1 MNSPVGHHF
10 KAASAYGIDNFGTF
24 LDIGDLELLLKENR
38 SLLVGRLYNARN
50 KNVIRRRGRRMKE
63 RQEVDRLFQTLV
75 SPWYIKDE
83 DKCLPHESFA
93 TVETEKL
100 VDA

>member
-1 MNSPVGHHF
+1 
-10 KAASAYGIDNFGTF
+10 
-24 LDIGDLELLLKENR
+24 
-38 SLLVGRLYNARN
+38 
-50 KNVIRRRGRRMKE
+50 MKE